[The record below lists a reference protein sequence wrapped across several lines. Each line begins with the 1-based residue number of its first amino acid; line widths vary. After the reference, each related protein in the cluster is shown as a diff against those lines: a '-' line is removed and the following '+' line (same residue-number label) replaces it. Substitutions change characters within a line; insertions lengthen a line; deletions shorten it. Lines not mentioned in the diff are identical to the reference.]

1 MTGQT
6 FSSRLPLSLAILL
19 GTCLFSPL
27 LAAQQPE
34 PLIFRDVANPPP
46 DHVLVDAVKHLH
58 QQLRDIADSDLT
70 TAEKRQ
76 RLAQLMRENP
86 EAFREGGLDMEDD
99 QAFDAVVLQMETLFF
114 QVAAGDAPTAAG
126 KQEVLES
133 APAELEL
140 GGDRPALIEPLENS
154 NKVRFIEEGLAEPEM
169 EPSQTQAATK
179 PDEPAPAQAKPPAH
193 PRESLTA
200 QAGDPTAPLIQAQFL
215 YFYSD
220 VIRNSSDDAQQFSMQ
235 PLIPI
240 PPTKLIPLTQ
250 IIRPNVP
257 WAQAPDGKSGLGDIN
272 IEHIFIPENHDWGT
286 LGFGYTATLPS
297 ADHRDLGTGKYQV
310 GPALTVIYYR
320 LKNWQLGG
328 TLTQSW
334 SIAGAGNG
342 DRDEVSEFTFQPIAN
357 YLMGPWN
364 IGIGDFTWAY
374 DWKGH
379 EGWNI
384 PLGFQVGRITKIGK
398 YNYNLSAEVL
408 WASKDSGGG
417 PSPKRGIK
425 FGFVWLLPE

>member
-1 MTGQT
+1 MP
-6 FSSRLPLSLAILL
+6 FASRKLPLAMLL
-19 GTCLFSPL
+19 GACLLSPL
-27 LAAQQPE
+27 LAAQQAAGE
-34 PLIFRDVANPPP
+34 PLIFRDAANPPP
-46 DHVLVDAVKHLH
+46 DHVLAETVQHLH
-58 QQLRDIADSDLT
+58 KQLRDIAESDM
-70 TAEKRQ
+70 TAVEKRQ
-76 RLAQLMRENP
+76 RLTQLMRENP

-114 QVAAGDAPTAAG
+114 QVAADDAPTPAG
-126 KQEVLES
+126 KQQVLEK

-140 GGDRPALIEPLENS
+140 GGEKPALIEPVDNATEI
-154 NKVRFIEEGLAEPEM
+154 RFIKEGPAEPQ
-169 EPSQTQAATK
+169 PPPAK
-179 PDEPAPAQAKPPAH
+179 PDQPAPAPAKPAAH

-240 PPTKLIPLTQ
+240 PPTKLIPMTQ

-257 WAQAPDGKSGLGDIN
+257 WLQEPDGKSGLGDIN
-272 IEHIFIPENHDWGT
+272 IEHIFVPEHHDWGT

-297 ADHRDLGTGKYQV
+297 ADHRDLGTGKYQA
-310 GPALTVIYYR
+310 GPALTVVYYR

-342 DRDEVSEFTFQPIAN
+342 DRDEVSQLTFQPIAN
-357 YLMGPWN
+357 YLMGRWY
-364 IGIGDFTWAY
+364 IGIGDFTWVY

-379 EGWNI
+379 QGWNI

-408 WASKDSGGG
+408 WASKDDGGG
-417 PSPKRGIK
+417 PTPKRGIK
-425 FGFVWLLPE
+425 LGFVWLLPE